1 MSIKRGREDFVKK
14 TKSPLIYG
22 FATLALSAWAG
33 QIAAQE
39 ESDEKD
45 DDLEVIEVTGIRA
58 SLNRALAI
66 KRDATGI
73 VDAISAED
81 IGSFPDENIAESLQR
96 ISGVTLERQQGEG
109 SRISIRGLGPNLN
122 LTLLNEQQIASS
134 PLFVEEQP
142 SRSFNFALLA
152 SEVISSAEV
161 YKSPEAWFD
170 EGGVGG
176 TVILRTLKP
185 LDLDKPLLSVRV
197 EGGYSELA
205 DEFDPRF
212 TVTAGAK
219 SKNGKWGGILSLV
232 DTDRSIRSDFTGPN
246 TAFAPRALDI
256 GSDGILDFGVVPL
269 GTNDPT
275 RGFGED
281 PNNSVQ
287 IQGVDVFD
295 EAGNLIGIGG
305 VQSLDPVFQPNFI
318 ISQLEIGERERTGGS
333 GAIQFRPNDRWEF
346 TLNGLYSELTE
357 VSERNTSA
365 LLAFVEAN
373 SGLGV
378 TVTPVNDA
386 VIVNNTLVAG
396 TIPTRITDNANFTGL
411 RGQTITTELSSFTR
425 DSQSDTYAVDLESK
439 YTSSD
444 GKWEVISHLGRTE
457 ATTDSNSRT
466 LATITVD
473 SQIQFDLR
481 TGENGFSAAPR
492 VTNLGELQNNNTQGT
507 GPFNLDPDGQLNPA
521 GQGFS
526 FANFQ
531 DVDFVQDQDYFSLD
545 TKYFLEHDIFSS
557 IRFGGKYRRQGQT
570 RNRTLAQPGAGLRD
584 GGNPF
589 ALGVGSF
596 GGVPTPD
603 DFLSGGFEDGV
614 DAFLVPDPSVIDDLI
629 STGFGD
635 GDVFVEVPDDIAN
648 FTIDEDIFSAFG
660 QINFDIEAGI
670 RGNIG
675 LRAIRVNRDSQ
686 ALEIINGVTTP
697 FAQRD
702 SLTEFLPS
710 VNIAFDVTEDFVFRT
725 AASRTLAL
733 PTFTDL
739 APVLLNFN
747 DITNTGNGGN
757 PDLDPFVTDNF
768 EVSFEYYHG
777 EGNAVSLGLFYK
789 DIGSFVVLGTD
800 VRQVNGEDVLVSLP
814 TNGGGGEVSGVEF
827 AVLENFTF
835 LNGFW
840 SNFGVQANYT
850 YSDSETTT
858 TDPVTG
864 IDLQLPSLSRH
875 TANASLFYDDGKW
888 SSRLAWTYRTGF
900 FVGIQ
905 NNNAIFSNQARRFDY
920 NLNYN
925 ITEKLSVFVE
935 GLNLTDENTNGGFAG
950 TPERITTQG
959 RFGRRYFAG
968 VNYRF

>member
-1 MSIKRGREDFVKK
+1 MSIKRGKDFVKK
-14 TKSPLIYG
+14 AKSPLIYG

-39 ESDEKD
+39 QEDKD
-45 DDLEVIEVTGIRA
+45 DDIEKIEVTGIRA
-58 SLNRALAI
+58 SLDRALAI
-66 KRDATGI
+66 KRAATGI

-96 ISGVTLERQQGEG
+96 ISGVTITRQRGEG
-109 SRISIRGLGPNLN
+109 SRISIRGLGSGLN

-134 PLFVEEQP
+134 VLFSDEQP
-142 SRSFNFALLA
+142 SRGFNFALLA
-152 SEVISSAEV
+152 SEVISSAEI
-161 YKSPEAWFD
+161 YKSPEAWID

-185 LDLDKPLLSVRV
+185 LDLDKPLLSVRA

-212 TVTAGAK
+212 TITAGAK
-219 SKNGKWGGILSLV
+219 SKNEKWGGVISFS
-232 DTDRSIRSDFTGPN
+232 DTQRSIRSDFTGPN
-246 TAFAPRALDI
+246 SAYTPRPLDI
-256 GSDGILDFGVVPL
+256 NSDGILDFGVVPV
-269 GTNDPT
+269 GTPDPT
-275 RGFGED
+275 RGFGEA
-281 PNNSVQ
+281 PGNSVE

-295 EAGNLIGIGG
+295 DAGNLIGIGG
-305 VQSLDPVFQPNFI
+305 VQSLNPVFQPNFI
-318 ISQLEIGERERTGGS
+318 ISELNISERQRTGGS
-333 GAIQFRPNDRWEF
+333 GTLQFKPNDRWEF

-357 VSERNTSA
+357 EGERNSSV
-365 LLAFVEAN
+365 LLGFVEEN
-373 SGLGV
+373 SSLGV

-386 VIVNNTLVAG
+386 VIINNTLVAG
-396 TIPTRITDNANFTGL
+396 TIPTRITDGPNFTGN
-411 RGQTITTELSSFTR
+411 RGQTITTELSSFTI
-425 DSQSDTYAVDLESK
+425 DAKSDTYAVDLESK
-439 YTSSD
+439 FNSSD
-444 GKWEVISHLGRTE
+444 GKWEIISHLGRTE
-457 ATTDSNSRT
+457 ATTDSSSRT
-466 LATITVD
+466 LATATVD
-473 SQIQFDLR
+473 TVIQFDLR
-481 TGENGFSAAPR
+481 VGENGAAAGPR
-492 VTNLGELQNNNTQGT
+492 LSNQAELQANNAQGT
-507 GPFNLDPDGQLNPA
+507 GPFVLNDIGQLGGF

-531 DVDFVQDQDYFSLD
+531 DVDFEQDQDYFSVD
-545 TKYFLEHDIFSS
+545 AKYFLESDIFSS
-557 IRFGGKYRRQGQT
+557 IRFGAKYRSQGQT

-584 GGNPF
+584 GSNPF
-589 ALGVGSF
+589 ALNVESF
-596 GGVPTPD
+596 GGTPTPD
-603 DFLSGGFEDGV
+603 DFLGGGFSDGLNG
-614 DAFLVPDPSVIDDLI
+614 FLIPDPQQIDELI

-635 GDVFVEVPDDIAN
+635 GDVFQEQPEDIAN
-648 FTIDEDIFSAFG
+648 FTIEEDIFSAFG
-660 QINFDIEAGI
+660 QLNFDLEQGI

-686 ALEIINGVTTP
+686 ALEIINGITTP
-697 FAQRD
+697 FQQRD

-710 VNIAFDVTEDFVFRT
+710 VNLAFDITDNFVFRT

-733 PTFTDL
+733 PEFTQL

-768 EVSFEYYHG
+768 DLSFEYYHG

-800 VRQVNGEDVLVSLP
+800 IRQVNGEDVLVSLP

-827 AVLENFTF
+827 AVLQNFDF
-835 LNGFW
+835 FEGIW

-858 TDPVTG
+858 SDPVTG
-864 IDLQLPSLSRH
+864 IDLQLPGLSRH

-888 SSRLAWTYRTGF
+888 SSRLAWAYRTGF

-905 NNNAIFSNQARRFDY
+905 NNNAVFNNQTRQVDW

-925 ITEKLSVFVE
+925 INDHLSVFVE
-935 GLNLTDENTNGGFAG
+935 GINITDENTNGGFAG
-950 TPERITTQG
+950 TPERIITQG
-959 RFGRRYFAG
+959 RFGRRYFFG
-968 VNYRF
+968 VNYKF